1 VSRALRAVGRPEGAT
16 RTASGAFAKVMFPAT
31 LMALAACATP
41 PVPAT
46 QASPSASGGR
56 ATTTADFC
64 SEAQRVVAN
73 SRVPAAN
80 TVYAD
85 REAFIISKAS
95 ARPLETRQYATPE
108 AGPGSPPKMVSCK
121 MKTADHI
128 RTEFG
133 ADQAGA
139 DESCALL
146 NQRTLDAVLASLTR
160 AECRRAKFGG
170 AAARIVVD
178 DDLVVDNGGD
188 WLKPFAI
195 ARLEPDGSLHLQ
207 AKGMNKGWLDPRYA
221 SAQTQFR
228 GVRYCH
234 LVAPEYLRRLVLG
247 DTAP

>member
-1 VSRALRAVGRPEGAT
+1 MSVIMRPAGQVCDASRSAAGACVTLAVVAI
-16 RTASGAFAKVMFPAT
+16 AVI
-31 LMALAACATP
+31 AAGCATQPGAAP
-41 PVPAT
+41 P
-46 QASPSASGGR
+46 ASTSAGR
-56 ATTTADFC
+56 ATTSADFC

-73 SRVPAAN
+73 SRVPAVN

-85 REAFIISKAS
+85 RDAFIISKAS

-146 NQRTLDAVLASLTR
+146 NRRTLDAVLASLTR
-160 AECRRAKFGG
+160 AERRRAKFGG

-247 DTAP
+247 DTVP